1 MQVSFVNVPLPGSI
15 GRVPGV
21 LYSPAPGAEVA
32 GIVIMAPGSN
42 GGTGPGLEKSREG
55 LALAKSQTALAYGS
69 IYRRLGLEL
78 TNVGVCY
85 DWRGRPIQPSQGASS
100 SSSGRSTSR
109 SEPVMSKPAGTPRQ
123 RAVAALHISWRHTHN
138 GKQWPRR
145 RLKLVRS
152 LEIAANDFVAG
163 VHYMRASFGMD
174 LPVVLVGFSFGGPAA
189 WSAASKLVKH
199 GMPPVGVVAM
209 AGSCRDGPA
218 FQELGLDT
226 LGCAATCRKAGV
238 SSLLIHGT
246 ADENVDIDVSQ
257 YFYSNLQSQG
267 DASLN
272 LAAVAGSAHMFD
284 FARDVVF
291 DALKGWV
298 SACLYGLPGSLVG
311 PYDTGAVAMQ
321 LRGGGRIEPVT
332 ISPIERDILL
342 QNGVKGYSEKVS
354 SPLSQSRANAIA
366 LEGDTQL
373 E

>member
-78 TNVGVCY
+78 ANVGVCY

-100 SSSGRSTSR
+100 SFSGRSTSR
-109 SEPVMSKPAGTPRQ
+109 SEPVVSKPAGTPRQ
-123 RAVAALHISWRHTHN
+123 RVVAALHISWRHTHN

-189 WSAASKLVKH
+189 WSAASKLVKM

-226 LGCAATCRKAGV
+226 LGCAVTCRKAGV
-238 SSLLIHGT
+238 SSLLIHGK
-246 ADENVDIDVSQ
+246 
-257 YFYSNLQSQG
+257 
-267 DASLN
+267 
-272 LAAVAGSAHMFD
+272 D
-284 FARDVVF
+284 FKIR
-291 DALKGWV
+291 GWV

-354 SPLSQSRANAIA
+354 SPLSQSRGNAIA

-373 E
+373 D